1 MNKNI
6 QSKEEVLKD
15 FQALLQEQKNHLARI
30 ATKEEIAQKESQK
43 ELVELASQHSS
54 DSIIKGLAD
63 LQLDFDASVEGLTD
77 TLKAELEKLTQLKT
91 AFEVETA
98 HLQEVQN
105 TKIAA
110 DALYILKKEQEA
122 TEKAF
127 LEEKEE
133 KIKNLEKEIAKRK
146 TAWEKEQAEH
156 EIFIKER
163 SEGLVREREKELAD
177 YAYNLERDHKIEQ
190 DEYEERKKV
199 LNRELLDT
207 DKSKNK
213 DWNKRQKTLNAQK
226 DEFTKYKE
234 AVDGFESKLEE
245 ETKKARNKA
254 IQEANKDAKNKAEL
268 LQKEFEGQI
277 KVYELQIQT
286 LESSIE
292 KNHADIEKLS
302 TELKDALAQ
311 VQSLSVKALE
321 KK

>member
-15 FQALLQEQKNHLARI
+15 FQALLQEQKNRLARI
-30 ATKEEIAQKESQK
+30 ATKEEIAQKEVQK

-77 TLKAELEKLTQLKT
+77 TLKAELEKLAQLKT
-91 AFEVETA
+91 AFEVETE

-133 KIKNLEKEIAKRK
+133 KIKTLEEEVAQRK
-146 TAWEKEQAEH
+146 KAWEKEQTEH
-156 EIFIKER
+156 EIFVKER

-207 DKSKNK
+207 EKSKNK
-213 DWNKRQKTLNAQK
+213 DWNKRQKTLNSQK

-234 AVDGFESKLEE
+234 AVDGFETKLEE
-245 ETKKARNKA
+245 ETKKARDKA
-254 IQEANKDAKNKAEL
+254 IQETNKDAKNKAEL

-292 KNHADIEKLS
+292 KNNADIEKLS